1 MARPEITGKK
11 PGASADPTEAQK
23 PKPVAP
29 PLPRL
34 AFNIPEFCEAFRI
47 SPDFYFKLKRQRQGP
62 VEMKVGKR
70 TLISLEAADEWRI
83 EREAASKA
91 ATAAEAKIAAKREQ
105 ASAVEVETT

>member
-1 MARPEITGKK
+1 MARREVTGKK
-11 PGASADPTEAQK
+11 PGASADPTETEKAK
-23 PKPVAP
+23 SA

-62 VEMKVGKR
+62 VEMRVGKR

-91 ATAAEAKIAAKREQ
+91 ATLPRPR
-105 ASAVEVETT
+105 